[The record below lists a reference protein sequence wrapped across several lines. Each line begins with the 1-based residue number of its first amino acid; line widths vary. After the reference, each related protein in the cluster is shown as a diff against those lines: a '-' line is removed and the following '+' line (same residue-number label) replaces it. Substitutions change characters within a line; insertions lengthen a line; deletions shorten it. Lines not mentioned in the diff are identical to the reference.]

1 MSEIKKIKLE
11 DIVAF
16 KNHPFKVEDNESFK
30 ELVQSIKENGLL
42 NPIIVRPKDNKY
54 EIISGHRRLK
64 AMELN
69 GNDEIETYIKELS
82 DDEAVIQMVDS
93 NLQRD
98 KILPSE
104 KAFAYKMK
112 LDAIKHQGK
121 RTSVHNDQKLNSRD
135 KIAENSNESSSMI
148 RRYIRLTYLIP
159 ELLNIVDRTYE
170 KNDKHSITMG
180 LLPAVELSYL
190 NKDEQ
195 MLVYS
200 EMTYEDLSPSHAQ
213 AIRIRKLSEKKQLN
227 AETLEDILTEQK
239 GNQHEQISFNKE
251 NIEKALPYELTKRDK
266 RYIERYIIKAIQ
278 TYRSIEREGGDL
290 DDIDF

>member
-42 NPIIVRPKDNKY
+42 NPIVVRPKDNKY

-69 GNDEIETYIKELS
+69 GYDEIETYIKELN
-82 DDEAVIQMVDS
+82 DDEAIIQMVDS

-104 KAFAYKMK
+104 KAFAFKMK

-121 RTSVHNDQKLNSRD
+121 TCGHDGHKSRE
-135 KIAENSNESSSMI
+135 KISDESGRQI
-148 RRYIRLTYLIP
+148 QRYIRLTYLIP
-159 ELLNIVDRTYE
+159 ELLNIVDKTYE

-278 TYRSIEREGGDL
+278 TYRSIEREGGEL

>member
-16 KNHPFKVEDNESFK
+16 KNHPFKVGDNESFK

-42 NPIIVRPKDNKY
+42 NPIIVRPKDDKY

-69 GNDEIETYIKELS
+69 GYDEIDTYIKELN

-121 RTSVHNDQKLNSRD
+121 TCGHDGHKSRE
-135 KIAENSNESSSMI
+135 KISDESGRQI
-148 RRYIRLTYLIP
+148 QRYIRLTYLIP

-290 DDIDF
+290 DDIDL

>member
-16 KNHPFKVEDNESFK
+16 KNHPFKVGDNESFK

-42 NPIIVRPKDNKY
+42 NPIIVRPKDDKY

-69 GNDEIETYIKELS
+69 GYDEIDTYIKELN

-121 RTSVHNDQKLNSRD
+121 TCGHDGHKSRE
-135 KIAENSNESSSMI
+135 KISDESGRQI
-148 RRYIRLTYLIP
+148 QRYIRLTYLIP

-227 AETLEDILTEQK
+227 ADTLEDILTEQK

-251 NIEKALPYELTKRDK
+251 NIEKVLPYELTKRDK

-290 DDIDF
+290 DDIDL

>member
-1 MSEIKKIKLE
+1 MSEIKKIKMK
-11 DIVAF
+11 DIVTF
-16 KNHPFKVEDNESFK
+16 KNHPFKVEDNESLN

-42 NPIIVRPKDNKY
+42 NPIIIRPKENKY
-54 EIISGHRRLK
+54 EVISGHRRLK
-64 AMELN
+64 AMDLN
-69 GNDEIETYIKELS
+69 GYDEIDAYIKELN
-82 DDEAVIQMVDS
+82 DDEAIIQMVDS
-93 NLQRD
+93 NLQRE

-121 RTSVHNDQKLNSRD
+121 TTSAHNEQKLSSRD
-135 KIAENSNESSSMI
+135 KIAQNSKESSSMI
-148 RRYIRLTYLIP
+148 QRYIRLTYLIP
-159 ELLNIVDRTYE
+159 ELLNIVDRTYD

-266 RYIERYIIKAIQ
+266 RYIERYIIKAIV

-290 DDIDF
+290 DDIDL

>member
-42 NPIIVRPKDNKY
+42 NPIIVRPKDDKY

-69 GNDEIETYIKELS
+69 GYDEIETYIKELN

-112 LDAIKHQGK
+112 LDDIKHQGK
-121 RTSVHNDQKLNSRD
+121 RTSVQNDQKLSSRD

-148 RRYIRLTYLIP
+148 RRYIRLTFLIP

>member
-1 MSEIKKIKLE
+1 MNEIKKINIE
-11 DIVAF
+11 DIIPF
-16 KNHPFKVEDNESFK
+16 KNHPFKVFDDES
-30 ELVQSIKENGLL
+30 LNDLAQSIKENGLL
-42 NPIIVRPKDNKY
+42 NPIIVRPKDDKF

-64 AMELN
+64 ALVLN
-69 GNDEIETYIKELS
+69 GIDEVEAYIKELS
-82 DDEAVIQMVDS
+82 DDEATIYMVDS
-93 NLQRD
+93 NLQRE

-121 RTSVHNDQKLNSRD
+121 KTSRTQFGKSESASTISEESARTVQK
-135 KIAENSNESSSMI
+135 
-148 RRYIRLTYLIP
+148 YIRLTYLIP
-159 ELLNIVDRTYE
+159 ELLNIVDQTYL
-170 KNDKHSITMG
+170 KNDKHNITMG
-180 LLPAVELSYL
+180 IKPAVELSYL

-200 EMTYEDLSPSHAQ
+200 EMMYDDLSPSHAQ

-227 AETLEDILTEQK
+227 ADVLEDILNEQK

-266 RYIERYIIKAIQ
+266 RYIERYIIKAIE
-278 TYRSIEREGGDL
+278 TYRELELERGDADDL
-290 DDIDF
+290 DL

>member
-16 KNHPFKVEDNESFK
+16 KNHPFKVGDNESFK

-42 NPIIVRPKDNKY
+42 NPIIVRPKDDKY

-69 GNDEIETYIKELS
+69 GYDEIDTYIKELN

-121 RTSVHNDQKLNSRD
+121 TCGHDGHKSRE
-135 KIAENSNESSSMI
+135 KISDESGRQI
-148 RRYIRLTYLIP
+148 QRYIRLTYLIP

-227 AETLEDILTEQK
+227 ADTLEDILTEQK

-251 NIEKALPYELTKRDK
+251 NIEKVLPYELTKRDK

>member
-1 MSEIKKIKLE
+1 MSEIKKIKIE

-54 EIISGHRRLK
+54 EIISSHRRLK

-190 NKDEQ
+190 TKE
-195 MLVYS
+195 
-200 EMTYEDLSPSHAQ
+200 
-213 AIRIRKLSEKKQLN
+213 
-227 AETLEDILTEQK
+227 EQK
-239 GNQHEQISFNKE
+239 SHS
-251 NIEKALPYELTKRDK
+251 
-266 RYIERYIIKAIQ
+266 
-278 TYRSIEREGGDL
+278 
-290 DDIDF
+290 

>member
-1 MSEIKKIKLE
+1 MSEIKKINIE
-11 DIVAF
+11 DIVSF
-16 KNHPFKVEDNESFK
+16 KNHPFKVEDNESLN

-69 GNDEIETYIKELS
+69 GYEQIDAFVKELD
-82 DDEAVIQMVDS
+82 DDEATIQMVDS
-93 NLQRD
+93 NLQRE
-98 KILPSE
+98 KVLPSE

-121 RTSVHNDQKLNSRD
+121 TCGHNGHKSR
-135 KIAENSNESSSMI
+135 ENISNDSGRQI
-148 RRYIRLTYLIP
+148 QRYIRLTYLIP
-159 ELLNIVDRTYE
+159 ELLNIVDRTYD

-200 EMTYEDLSPSHAQ
+200 EMTYDDLSPSHAQ
-213 AIRIRKLSEKKQLN
+213 AIRIRKLSEKKKLN
-227 AETLEDILTEQK
+227 AEELEEILNEQK

-251 NIEKALPYELTKRDK
+251 NIEKALPYELIKRDK
-266 RYIERYIIKAIQ
+266 RYIERYIIKAIEL
-278 TYRSIEREGGDL
+278 YRTMEQEKGDF
-290 DDIDF
+290 DDLGL